1 MFSKDSE
8 VMLNAATKHVNT
20 LRNLGLT
27 RLSTLLNH
35 QALSVKST
43 QGNTLLFIQFCR
55 ILNIELQ
62 KTRDEFRRIYQ
73 ESEEEKKEEVPVK
86 NQRRLSDSEAP
97 KVIDLEK
104 KSV

>member
-1 MFSKDSE
+1 MIDLKVASKFGTVSEKDCLKAINEFLNQTIKSGFTEVSKAMFSKDSE

-43 QGNTLLFIQFCR
+43 QGNNLLFI
-55 ILNIELQ
+55 
-62 KTRDEFRRIYQ
+62 
-73 ESEEEKKEEVPVK
+73 
-86 NQRRLSDSEAP
+86 
-97 KVIDLEK
+97 
-104 KSV
+104 

>member
-8 VMLNAATKHVNT
+8 VMLNAATKHVNAI
-20 LRNLGLT
+20 RNLGLT

-43 QGNTLLFIQFCR
+43 QGNTLLFIQYCR

-62 KTRDEFRRIYQ
+62 KTRDEFKKIYQ
-73 ESEEEKKEEVPVK
+73 ESAEEKKEEVPVK